1 MKTKGLIKD
10 FSGQY
15 WKLLMAIA
23 LLPIIAI
30 ISYLLI
36 FTIDGKE
43 NDFWLTIISCII
55 PYLGTMGWGIFIF
68 YHTWRHDKEEELRSI
83 PKISI
88 SYDYDE
94 VSPIHFDEPHSCLYS
109 HTRLIAKKHGNLS
122 MIRTFNRKHLDEDD
136 CGYLGLSIINLSSRL
151 VYFGCITDVYVVN
164 RDLIGSSNIKVEKQS
179 EHIIFFSKESHF
191 TLTYKDRLM
200 LYVGVDKDL
209 ADTRS
214 KISRDIYVLFSIED
228 EHSREYIYISFIYYT
243 SGTILM
249 GRNRIVNKNE
259 LKILSEKPSVFFEN
273 NRYL

>member
-15 WKLLMAIA
+15 WKLLIAIA

-122 MIRTFNRKHLDEDD
+122 MIRTFNRKHLNEDD

-179 EHIIFFSKESHF
+179 QHIIFFSKESHF
-191 TLTYKDRLM
+191 TLAYKDRLM
-200 LYVGVDKDL
+200 LYIGVDKDL

-214 KISRDIYVLFSIED
+214 KISR
-228 EHSREYIYISFIYYT
+228 YIYIYIVLHRRRTFKRIYLYFIHLLY
-243 SGTILM
+243 
-249 GRNRIVNKNE
+249 
-259 LKILSEKPSVFFEN
+259 
-273 NRYL
+273 